1 MGSGKWGNSARLL
14 YAWYLH
20 LGSYDAQPRAWSSYI
35 EIHHSEN
42 KEKIPM
48 TKEKKWGPDTA
59 ALHAGYSP
67 IPMDM
72 TAFRS
77 FVPPIIQSAIYPLSD
92 VDHYTRIVN
101 GLEPG
106 YDYGRN
112 SNPTVDVLQKR
123 LAALEGGEAALAT
136 PSGMHACFVV
146 TCHLTT
152 PGDEFITSHRIFGEN
167 YEMMF
172 HLAPEKMGL
181 KPRLVQNPEDL
192 GEWERLITP
201 KTRFLWV
208 ETPGNPTLFITD
220 IAGVAELAHAHDLP
234 LIVDNTLA
242 TPVLQRPIELGADIV
257 VHSLTK
263 FMIGNGTIVGGSV
276 VGNEKLIRE
285 MVSTIAAVGSIM
297 PPFNAWLALL
307 SLETLPI
314 RMARHS
320 SNAEQVAAFLAQHS
334 KIKGVNY
341 PTSPDFPRRELA
353 KRQMPDGFGGL
364 ISFVVEGGIEGAK
377 KVIEAFQLVSIVPSF
392 GTSRTIVAHPATHTH
407 CNMKREEREAVGI
420 FDGLIRLSVGL
431 EGPEDI
437 IADLEQ
443 ALDTL

>member
-1 MGSGKWGNSARLL
+1 M
-14 YAWYLH
+14 
-20 LGSYDAQPRAWSSYI
+20 
-35 EIHHSEN
+35 
-42 KEKIPM
+42 KE
-48 TKEKKWGPDTA
+48 TKRRGLDTI

-77 FVPPIIQSAIYPLSD
+77 FVPPLIQSAIYPLSD

-101 GLEPG
+101 GVEPG

-123 LAALEGGEAALAT
+123 LAALEGGEAALAL
-136 PSGMHACFVV
+136 PSGMHACFTV
-146 TCHLTT
+146 TRHLTRV
-152 PGDEFITSHRIFGEN
+152 GDEFITSHRIFGEA
-167 YEMMF
+167 YELF
-172 HLAPEKMGL
+172 FNKTPGWTGVT
-181 KPRLVQNPEDL
+181 PRLVQNPGDL
-192 GEWERLITP
+192 DEWERLITP

-208 ETPGNPTLFITD
+208 ETPSNPTLFISD
-220 IAGVAELAHAHDLP
+220 IAGLADLAHAHGLP

-242 TPVLQRPIELGADIV
+242 TPMLQHPFELGADIV

-263 FMIGNGTIVGGSV
+263 FMIGNGTVVGGSV
-276 VGNEKLIRE
+276 VGNKKLIRE

-297 PPFNAWLALL
+297 SPFDAWLALL
-307 SLETLPI
+307 SLETLPL

-320 SNAEQVAAFLAQHS
+320 SNAEQIVAFLAQHP
-334 KIKGVNY
+334 KIKSVNY
-341 PTSPDFPRRELA
+341 PTAPDYPQRELA
-353 KRQMPDGFGGL
+353 RRQMPDGFGGL
-364 ISFVVEGGIEGAK
+364 MSFVVESGVEGAK
-377 KVIEAFQLVSIVPSF
+377 KVIESFDMISIVPSF
-392 GTSRTIVAHPATHTH
+392 GTSRTIVTHPATHTH
-407 CNMKREEREAVGI
+407 CNMKPEEREAVGI

-431 EGPEDI
+431 ESPEDL

>member
-1 MGSGKWGNSARLL
+1 
-14 YAWYLH
+14 
-20 LGSYDAQPRAWSSYI
+20 
-35 EIHHSEN
+35 
-42 KEKIPM
+42 M
-48 TKEKKWGPDTA
+48 TKEKKFGRGTA
-59 ALHAGYSP
+59 ALHAGYRP

-77 FVPPIIQSAIYPLSD
+77 FVPPLIQSAIYPLSD

-112 SNPTVDVLQKR
+112 SNPTVDVLHKR
-123 LAALEGGEAALAT
+123 LAALESGEAALAT

-146 TCHLTT
+146 TRHLTKA
-152 PGDEFITSHRIFGEN
+152 GDEFITSHRIFGEN
-167 YEMMF
+167 YQMMF

-181 KPRLVQNPEDL
+181 TPRLVQNPEDL
-192 GEWERLITP
+192 DEWERLITA

-220 IAGVAELAHAHDLP
+220 IAGVAEVAHAHGLP

-242 TPVLQRPIELGADIV
+242 TPMLQHPLELGADIV

-276 VGNEKLIRE
+276 VGKKELIRK

-297 PPFNAWLALL
+297 SPFDAWLALL

-320 SNAEQVAAFLAQHS
+320 SNAEQVAAFLDQHS
-334 KIKGVNY
+334 KIKGINY
-341 PTSPDFPRRELA
+341 PTSPDFPQRELA

-377 KVIEAFQLVSIVPSF
+377 EVIEAFQLISIVPSF
-392 GTSRTIVAHPATHTH
+392 GTSRTIVTHPVTHTH
-407 CNMKREEREAVGI
+407 CNMKPEEREAVGI
-420 FDGLIRLSVGL
+420 YDGLIRLSVGL
-431 EGPEDI
+431 EDPHDI

-443 ALDTL
+443 ALDNL

>member
-1 MGSGKWGNSARLL
+1 MAEG
-14 YAWYLH
+14 
-20 LGSYDAQPRAWSSYI
+20 
-35 EIHHSEN
+35 
-42 KEKIPM
+42 
-48 TKEKKWGPDTA
+48 KKWGLSTT

-77 FVPPIIQSAIYPLSD
+77 FVPPVIQSAIYPLSD

-101 GLEPG
+101 DEEPG

-146 TCHLTT
+146 IRHLTNV
-152 PGDEFITSHRIFGEN
+152 GDEFITSHRIFGEA
-167 YEMMF
+167 YDLF
-172 HLAPEKMGL
+172 FRKAPGWGITA
-181 KPRLVQNPEDL
+181 RLVQNPEDL

-208 ETPGNPTLFITD
+208 ETPGNPTLFVTD
-220 IAGVAELAHAHDLP
+220 IAGLAEIAHAHGLL

-242 TPVLQRPIELGADIV
+242 TPMLQHPLELGADIV

-276 VGNEKLIRE
+276 VGNKELIRK

-297 PPFNAWLALL
+297 SPFDAWLALL

-314 RMARHS
+314 RMPRHS
-320 SNAEQVAAFLAQHS
+320 SNAAQVAAFLAQHS

-341 PTSPDFPRRELA
+341 PTSLDFPRRELA
-353 KRQMPDGFGGL
+353 ERQMPDGFSGLLSFEVVGGR
-364 ISFVVEGGIEGAK
+364 EGA
-377 KVIEAFQLVSIVPSF
+377 VQMINSFRLIPIIPSF
-392 GTSRTIVAHPATHTH
+392 GTSRTIATHPATHTH
-407 CNMKREEREAVGI
+407 CNMTPEEREAVGI
-420 FDGLIRLSVGL
+420 YDGLIRLSVGL
-431 EGPEDI
+431 ENPEDI
-437 IADLEQ
+437 VADLEQ
-443 ALDTL
+443 ALDKLKA

>member
-1 MGSGKWGNSARLL
+1 MT
-14 YAWYLH
+14 
-20 LGSYDAQPRAWSSYI
+20 
-35 EIHHSEN
+35 
-42 KEKIPM
+42 EK
-48 TKEKKWGPDTA
+48 KKWGPKTA
-59 ALHAGYSP
+59 ALHAGYNP
-67 IPMDM
+67 VPMDM
-72 TAFRS
+72 TPFRS

-92 VDHYTRIVN
+92 VDHYTRIVK
-101 GLEPG
+101 GVEPG

-123 LAALEGGEAALAT
+123 LAVLEGGEAALAT
-136 PSGMHACFVV
+136 PSGMHACFVL
-146 TCHLTT
+146 TRHLTKV
-152 PGDEFITSHRIFGEN
+152 GDEFVSSHRIFGEA
-167 YEMMF
+167 YEMFF
-172 HLAPEKMGL
+172 HLAPERMGIT
-181 KPRLVQNPEDL
+181 PRLVQNPEDL

-208 ETPGNPTLFITD
+208 ETPGNPTLFVTD
-220 IAGVAELAHAHDLP
+220 IASLAELAHAHGLP

-242 TPVLQRPIELGADIV
+242 TPMLQQPLELGADIV

-276 VGNEKLIRE
+276 VGNKELIRK

-297 PPFNAWLALL
+297 SPFDAWLALL

-314 RMARHS
+314 RMDRHS
-320 SNAEQVAAFLAQHS
+320 SNAEQVTAFLSQHS

-364 ISFVVEGGIEGAK
+364 MSFVVEGGVEGAI
-377 KVIEAFQLVSIVPSF
+377 KVIEAFQLISIVPSF
-392 GTSRTIVAHPATHTH
+392 GTSRTIVTHPATHTH
-407 CNMKREEREAVGI
+407 NNMKPEEREAVGI

-443 ALDTL
+443 ALDKL

>member
-1 MGSGKWGNSARLL
+1 
-14 YAWYLH
+14 
-20 LGSYDAQPRAWSSYI
+20 
-35 EIHHSEN
+35 
-42 KEKIPM
+42 M
-48 TKEKKWGPDTA
+48 TKEKKFGLDTA

-72 TAFRS
+72 TPFRS
-77 FVPPIIQSAIYPLSD
+77 FVPPIIQSAVYPLSD

-146 TCHLTT
+146 MRHLTKV
-152 PGDEFITSHRIFGEN
+152 GDEFITSHRIFGEA
-167 YEMMF
+167 YELF
-172 HLAPEKMGL
+172 FRKAPDWTDVT
-181 KPRLVQNPEDL
+181 PRLVQNPEDL

-220 IAGVAELAHAHDLP
+220 IAALAELAHAHGLP

-242 TPVLQRPIELGADIV
+242 TPILQHPLELGADIV

-276 VGNEKLIRE
+276 VGRKELIRK

-297 PPFNAWLALL
+297 SPFDAWLVLL

-341 PTSPDFPRRELA
+341 PTSPDYPQHELA
-353 KRQMPDGFGGL
+353 KRQMPNGFGGL
-364 ISFVVEGGIEGAK
+364 MSFVVEGGIEGAK
-377 KVIEAFQLVSIVPSF
+377 KVIEAFQLISIVPSF
-392 GTSRTIVAHPATHTH
+392 GTSRTIVTHPATHTH
-407 CNMKREEREAVGI
+407 CNMKREERDAVGI

-437 IADLEQ
+437 LADLEQ

>member
-1 MGSGKWGNSARLL
+1 
-14 YAWYLH
+14 
-20 LGSYDAQPRAWSSYI
+20 
-35 EIHHSEN
+35 
-42 KEKIPM
+42 M
-48 TKEKKWGPDTA
+48 TREKKLGLDTV

-67 IPMDM
+67 VPMDM
-72 TAFRS
+72 TPFRS
-77 FVPPIIQSAIYPLSD
+77 FVPPLIQSAIYPLSD

-101 GLEPG
+101 GVEPG

-146 TCHLTT
+146 TRHLTKA
-152 PGDEFITSHRIFGEN
+152 GDEFITSHRIFGEA
-167 YEMMF
+167 YELF
-172 HLAPEKMGL
+172 FGKAPGWGIT
-181 KPRLVQNPEDL
+181 PRLVQHPEDL
-192 GEWERLITP
+192 DEWERLITP

-208 ETPGNPTLFITD
+208 ETPGNPTLFMTD
-220 IAGVAELAHAHDLP
+220 IASVAEIAHAHGLP

-242 TPVLQRPIELGADIV
+242 TPMLQHPLELGADIV

-263 FMIGNGTIVGGSV
+263 FMTGNGTIVGGSV
-276 VGNEKLIRE
+276 VGNTQLIRE
-285 MVSTIAAVGSIM
+285 MISTIAAVGSIM
-297 PPFNAWLALL
+297 SPFDAWLALL
-307 SLETLPI
+307 SLETLPL

-320 SNAEQVAAFLAQHS
+320 SNAEQVAAFLAQRS
-334 KIKGVNY
+334 KIESVNY

-364 ISFVVEGGIEGAK
+364 MSFVVNGGKEGAI
-377 KVIEAFQLVSIVPSF
+377 KVANAFQMITIIPSF
-392 GTSRTIVAHPATHTH
+392 GTSRTIVTHPATHTH

-420 FDGLIRLSVGL
+420 FDGLLRLSVGL
-431 EGPEDI
+431 EDPEDI